1 MDNRDLIRQYVDT
14 GLEISEY
21 QFNKLSNNDKKTYM
35 RKRIIANENGRYLSH
50 WEFNFLDEE
59 NKTKT
64 LVASINKKNDFIS
77 RIFNNSPD
85 SFINHVFDLLFNY
98 YKNHG
103 IPDFTLNQFFNFLE
117 NDSYI
122 ISKIATPHYVG
133 FLSASAIS
141 SIVTNH
147 DMLNKDDFIKY
158 ILNDEKLRRKLV
170 HKNYIYFVTYT
181 TDERIIDR
189 ILTDDF
195 ISVHVE
201 ELLENF
207 GKFKLKSYI
216 ANKIDDVDNRYR
228 IKKEKE
234 NSGPKAGQDDYY
246 NVPGI
251 MHKNSRKYLDD
262 LIDRMSDIEAR
273 DDYNT
278 TD

>member
-21 QFNKLSNNDKKTYM
+21 QFKQLSNNDKKTYI

-85 SFINHVFDLLFNY
+85 SFINYIFDLLFNY
-98 YKNHG
+98 YKNQG

-117 NDSYI
+117 NDSYV
-122 ISKIATPHYVG
+122 ISKIATPQYVA

-141 SIVTNH
+141 SIVTNN
-147 DMLNKDDFIKY
+147 DMLNKDGFIKY

-234 NSGPKAGQDDYY
+234 NSGPKDGQDDYY
-246 NVPGI
+246 NVSGI

-262 LIDRMSDIEAR
+262 LIDRMPDIEAR

-278 TD
+278 ID